1 MSALRRDS
9 LPGERNPQALPLEGL
24 AHLAIVYLIW
34 GSTFLGIRVAVREG
48 AGFPPF
54 TMGAARLSL
63 AAGGLFLL
71 AFFRG
76 RRLLPTPR
84 ELGVMVGAG
93 FLLWGCGNG
102 LVIWAEQRADSS
114 LAALMIGSVPVWV
127 ALIDALLDR
136 RAPTAQLLFSL
147 ALGFGGVV
155 LLAMPA
161 LRSGVEADILS
172 VSALLLGAITWS
184 AGTLLQGRN
193 PVGVSMIVSS
203 AYQHLAGGLWMA
215 ILTVVLAEPVA
226 EPTTQ
231 AWLAWLYLVVFGG
244 LAFTSYVQVLQ
255 LLPVNVAMTH
265 AYVNPVIAVIL
276 GWLLLREPITIWTVG
291 GAALILAG
299 VAGVFRERRSR
310 SRGRVAA
317 GVSGK

>member
-1 MSALRRDS
+1 MSALRQDRLSAKSDQ
-9 LPGERNPQALPLEGL
+9 QALPLEGL
-24 AHLAIVYLIW
+24 VHLGIVYLIW

-54 TMGAARLSL
+54 TMGATRLTL
-63 AAGGLFLL
+63 AAAGLFLL

-76 RRLLPTPR
+76 RRLLPTGR
-84 ELGVMVGAG
+84 ELLVMVGSG

-102 LVIWAEQRADSS
+102 LVVWAEQRADSS

-127 ALIDALLDR
+127 ALMDALLDR
-136 RAPTAQLLFSL
+136 RAPTAQLLLSL
-147 ALGFGGVV
+147 AVGFGGIV

-161 LRSGVEADILS
+161 LRSGVKADI
-172 VSALLLGAITWS
+172 VSALALLLGAITWA

-193 PVGVSMIVSS
+193 PVGVGMIVSS
-203 AYQHLAGGLWMA
+203 AYQHLTGGLWMA
-215 ILTVVLAEPVA
+215 LLTVVLAEPVA
-226 EPTTQ
+226 TPSAQ

-265 AYVNPVIAVIL
+265 AYVNPLIAVFL
-276 GWLLLREPITIWTVG
+276 GWLLLHEPITIWTLG
-291 GAALILAG
+291 GAACVLAG
-299 VAGVFRERRSR
+299 VAGVFRERR
-310 SRGRVAA
+310 RGA
-317 GVSGK
+317 S